1 LDSFQEFKNTIIVS
15 THRPKVGFWD
25 PQTLGLGCELLTF
38 KVPKGKLD
46 CRKVKTEEVALA
58 KILVINPGS
67 TSTKV
72 ALFEDENKVAEENV
86 IHDSAKLSS
95 FAKTADQAPYR
106 LEAILDFMT
115 KHGWKE
121 SDLDC
126 VVGRG
131 GPVRSIPAGTYKVN
145 EKLLTDLIEAKR
157 ADHPSNLGGVL
168 ADSIAK
174 KKGIPAFIVDPV
186 SVDEFPDV
194 ARIAGM
200 AECERVSLGHALNIR
215 AVSRKTA
222 EEMGKKLEDCN
233 FVVAHMGGGIS
244 VSPVLGGKIVDTYNS
259 LEGGPM
265 TPERSGAIPLA
276 SLVELCINNNL
287 TENDIKIM
295 TTKKGG
301 ISAHLATNDVRE
313 VLALIEKGD
322 KKAELVLEAMIS
334 QISQEIGEASAAIKG
349 KVDRIV
355 LTGSIAYSPVVTGK
369 IEAMTSWIAPIARV
383 PGQMEMEAL
392 ALGGLRVLRGQEQAK
407 EY

>member
-1 LDSFQEFKNTIIVS
+1 M
-15 THRPKVGFWD
+15 
-25 PQTLGLGCELLTF
+25 
-38 KVPKGKLD
+38 
-46 CRKVKTEEVALA
+46 EEVALA

-72 ALFEDENKVAEENV
+72 ALFEDENKIAEENV

-106 LEAILDFMT
+106 HDAIMEFMT

-121 SDLDC
+121 TDLDC

-131 GPVRSIPAGTYKVN
+131 GPIRPIPAGTYKVN

-168 ADSIAK
+168 ANSFAQK
-174 KKGIPAFIVDPV
+174 NNIPAFIVDPV
-186 SVDEFPDV
+186 SVDELPDM

-200 AECERVSLGHALNIR
+200 VECERISLGHALNIR
-215 AVSRKTA
+215 AVSRKAA
-222 EEMGKKLEDCN
+222 EQMNKKIENCN

-244 VSPVLGGKIVDTYNS
+244 VSPVLGGKIVDTYDS
-259 LEGGPM
+259 LEGGPI
-265 TPERSGAIPLA
+265 TPERSGGLPLA
-276 SLVELCINNNL
+276 SLIELCFSGKY
-287 TENDIKIM
+287 TEDDIKIM

-301 ISAHLATNDVRE
+301 LTAYLSTNDVRD
-313 VLALIEKGD
+313 VLARIEQGD
-322 KKAELVLEAMIS
+322 KKAEQVFEAMVS
-334 QISQEIGEASAAIKG
+334 QIAQEIGEASAALKG

-369 IEAMTSWIAPIARV
+369 LEAMTKWIAPSVIFG
-383 PGQMEMEAL
+383 GQMEMEAL